1 MSEQQ
6 TQRISYVLKNFIDEI
21 SKEMKL
27 TDDQK
32 DNLRQIAIEDTNK
45 LYNFSLG
52 TE

>member
-6 TQRISYVLKNFIDEI
+6 TQRISFVLKNFIDEI

-27 TDDQK
+27 TDEQK

-45 LYNFSLG
+45 LYNFNLESD
-52 TE
+52 